1 MRTRR
6 GRGGRE
12 GTRGRHIRGEG
23 WGRGSGETKTGR
35 KALASTD
42 RTSKGKQAGSV
53 LSKEDG
59 SQNCRLSD
67 AAPRATFCLP
77 AALPAFSGPRPH
89 GLRSQNAAGRDLAQD
104 RPGSCRRARAM
115 WENLLLRDRGRWR
128 EASGFLIPQGES
140 PPAQWEEP
148 CVGLSRLP
156 SFPLPEIDSLRISL
170 PDGDFRVIHVPILTP
185 TPKIWSEKRHP
196 GTRESG
202 GFLTAPPSRL
212 SLTRPASRN
221 GDPAQPRATL
231 SAARLP
237 PRTRPR

>member
-1 MRTRR
+1 MGARPEDGREECMRTRR

-12 GTRGRHIRGEG
+12 GTQGRHIRGEG
-23 WGRGSGETKTGR
+23 WGRGSGETKTRGR

-42 RTSKGKQAGSV
+42 RTSKGRQAGSV

-115 WENLLLRDRGRWR
+115 WENLLLRWRRASSFPKGPSSGPVGRAVRWP
-128 EASGFLIPQGES
+128 LL
-140 PPAQWEEP
+140 PP
-148 CVGLSRLP
+148 LLP
-156 SFPLPEIDSLRISL
+156 S
-170 PDGDFRVIHVPILTP
+170 
-185 TPKIWSEKRHP
+185 
-196 GTRESG
+196 
-202 GFLTAPPSRL
+202 SR
-212 SLTRPASRN
+212 
-221 GDPAQPRATL
+221 D
-231 SAARLP
+231 
-237 PRTRPR
+237 

>member
-1 MRTRR
+1 MHAHAAGARGTGGDTGTAHP
-6 GRGGRE
+6 GRGV
-12 GTRGRHIRGEG
+12 
-23 WGRGSGETKTGR
+23 GRGSGETKTRGR

-42 RTSKGKQAGSV
+42 RTSKGRQAGSV

-128 EASGFLIPQGES
+128 EASGFLIPQGTLLRPSGKSRALASLAS
-140 PPAQWEEP
+140 PPSLFLRLTVLE
-148 CVGLSRLP
+148 SRFQMETSGSSTSPSSPRPPKSGPRNVIQGPGSQVSLP
-156 SFPLPEIDSLRISL
+156 RPLPDS
-170 PDGDFRVIHVPILTP
+170 P
-185 TPKIWSEKRHP
+185 
-196 GTRESG
+196 
-202 GFLTAPPSRL
+202 
-212 SLTRPASRN
+212 
-221 GDPAQPRATL
+221 
-231 SAARLP
+231 
-237 PRTRPR
+237 

>member
-23 WGRGSGETKTGR
+23 WGRGSGETKTRGR

-42 RTSKGKQAGSV
+42 RTSKGRQAGSV

-128 EASGFLIPQGES
+128 EASGFVIPQGTLLRPSGKSRALASLASPLSLFLRLTVLES
-140 PPAQWEEP
+140 RFQMETSGSSTSPSSPRPPKS
-148 CVGLSRLP
+148 GSRNVIQGPGSQEVSLP
-156 SFPLPEIDSLRISL
+156 RPLPDS
-170 PDGDFRVIHVPILTP
+170 P
-185 TPKIWSEKRHP
+185 
-196 GTRESG
+196 
-202 GFLTAPPSRL
+202 
-212 SLTRPASRN
+212 
-221 GDPAQPRATL
+221 
-231 SAARLP
+231 
-237 PRTRPR
+237 

>member
-1 MRTRR
+1 MGARPEDGREECMHTRR

-12 GTRGRHIRGEG
+12 GTQGRHIRGEG
-23 WGRGSGETKTGR
+23 WGRGSGETKTRGR

-42 RTSKGKQAGSV
+42 RTSKGRQAGSV

-128 EASGFLIPQGES
+128 EASGFIIPQGTLLRPSGKSRALASLAS
-140 PPAQWEEP
+140 PP
-148 CVGLSRLP
+148 LLP
-156 SFPLPEIDSLRISL
+156 SS
-170 PDGDFRVIHVPILTP
+170 
-185 TPKIWSEKRHP
+185 
-196 GTRESG
+196 
-202 GFLTAPPSRL
+202 
-212 SLTRPASRN
+212 
-221 GDPAQPRATL
+221 
-231 SAARLP
+231 
-237 PRTRPR
+237 